1 VVKDQGT
8 QVARRQGAAVRALVV
23 VALVVVGFGLA
34 ACKID
39 NRQMP
44 NSPPPPASMR

>member
-1 VVKDQGT
+1 MK
-8 QVARRQGAAVRALVV
+8 ALIV
-23 VALVVVGFGLA
+23 VALVTIGFGLA

-44 NSPPPPASMR
+44 NSPPPPTVPR